1 MSQITDKTDRA
12 LLRLLQQDA
21 SLSVA
26 ALAEQLHLSKSACW
40 RRLQR
45 LERDGVIQRTVAVLD
60 PKKLGLN
67 LTVFIR
73 VRTQEHNA
81 EWSRQFRDHVE
92 RIDGV
97 TEVYRMGG
105 DIDYLIKAVVADM
118 PAYDKLY
125 QQLIA
130 VDLFDVTASF
140 VMEQVK
146 QRTALPI

>member
-1 MSQITDKTDRA
+1 MVQTIDKTDRA

-21 SLSVA
+21 SQAVA
-26 ALAEQLHLSKSACW
+26 ALAEQLNLSKSACW

-45 LERDGVIQRTVAVLD
+45 LEQDGVIQRTIVVLD
-60 PKKLGLN
+60 PEKLGLN

-73 VRTQEHNA
+73 VRTREHNA
-81 EWSRQFRDHVE
+81 DWSRQFRDNVE

-105 DIDYLIKAVVADM
+105 DIDYLIKAVVEDM
-118 PAYDKLY
+118 PAYDRLY
-125 QQLIA
+125 QELIA

-140 VMEQVK
+140 VMEEIK

>member
-1 MSQITDKTDRA
+1 MTVSIDKTDRA
-12 LLRLLQQDA
+12 LLRRLQRDA
-21 SLSVA
+21 SQPVA

-45 LERDGVIQRTVAVLD
+45 LEREGVIQRTVAVLD
-60 PKKLGLN
+60 PAKLGLN

-73 VRTQEHNA
+73 VRTREHTA
-81 EWSRQFRDHVE
+81 AWSTAFRENVE

-105 DIDYLIKAVVADM
+105 DIDYLIKAVVEDM
-118 PAYDKLY
+118 PAYDRLY

-140 VMEQVK
+140 VMEAIK
-146 QRTALPI
+146 QRTALPV

>member
-1 MSQITDKTDRA
+1 MHQSLDKTDLE
-12 LLRLLQQDA
+12 LLRKLQQDA
-21 SLSVA
+21 SQPVA

-45 LERDGVIQRTVAVLD
+45 LERDGVIQRTVAVLN
-60 PKKLGLN
+60 PEKLGLN

-73 VRTQEHNA
+73 VRTREHNA
-81 EWSRQFRDHVE
+81 SWSQQFRDNVE

-97 TEVYRMGG
+97 TDVYRMGG
-105 DIDYLIKAVVADM
+105 DIDYLIKAVVEDM
-118 PAYDKLY
+118 PAYDRLY

-140 VMEQVK
+140 VMEAIK